1 MRQKVD
7 AAGIEA
13 GLQKRFTAFQS
24 ATGGG
29 PFFGAKSLYFFRNAF
44 DIGFCVLATF

>member
-1 MRQKVD
+1 MPQKVD

-29 PFFGAKSLYFFRNAF
+29 HSDRIIRYF
-44 DIGFCVLATF
+44 

>member
-1 MRQKVD
+1 MPQKVE

-13 GLQKRFTAFQS
+13 GSQKRFLTFQD

-29 PFFGAKSLYFFRNAF
+29 HSDRKIRLHSE
-44 DIGFCVLATF
+44 TM